1 MSLQCDNTTPLG
13 SKASA
18 EALNENSAALLEAM
32 LDLTDLANAGVLS
45 DENGTIIDEFANPL
59 VTLDRNELSET
70 ALLLNNV
77 LANIPLDEFPNLKG
91 KIETDGAMTVS
102 DLAELALDQGVD
114 ITEAKQDLADF
125 NEGLP
130 QVSTN
135 PSLTKAGTRVV
146 TDASGSTLVDDTTA
160 SRLNT
165 NDLLGTGGAGTGTG
179 TGTGG
184 AGTGGTGTGADSTTG
199 IDGIDETGIITDSD
213 SSGYTTGTSVGLG
226 TGATDDSGIDS
237 TGQSTTASGGVIATD
252 LGDNQVTTGT
262 GTGATQGGVAT
273 VGFATDGTTTTNG
286 STQSNAT
293 INTGSSESSVL
304 GANDTRLSQR
314 VSTPIST
321 SDSGLT
327 GTGSGVTGG
336 TSGIGSGV
344 TGGTSSAGIGLPT
357 SAVGA
362 TALGAVALAGAIGG
376 AGSAIPG
383 VGGAGGP
390 STLDRLQTDI
400 NGIYGAVSNFR
411 SGLFKI
417 IPLAVYNLL
426 NKLDFQAA
434 TNLGQKLSGG
444 ICGAYNDVL
453 KKVSQFTQIVQT
465 ARNTMSE
472 VENLLEKDL
481 KKLAESVKQKGILD
495 TLLGILKQIIEGAIK
510 VAQGVVIAALGSVYA
525 IIKNIP
531 SASKAVMKKVTKVA
545 RDIKNYMNDAS
556 VAKIIEDME
565 KLVVNL
571 ASQFE
576 RLTPQNITNL
586 MFRLCEM
593 ARDLQSKLM
602 APAQD
607 VNKFAQSLGSQSRA
621 IASVNAKNT
630 QRAVKAGG
638 IRISDADRKAKQK
651 SSATALNNEASPS
664 NTEAVYVN
672 EKDMTDS
679 EMQALISIDESGIGS
694 IITFGPKLLE
704 KDALGKQ
711 VGWENV
717 KTEVWQKLLR
727 TAQQTGN
734 KYTVNEGYVKP
745 KYSSLLKGKPKTPH
759 NTGYTIAIAVTPA
772 TRKDTIVAASRAG
785 FTGISV
791 YPSYIRLSLSNRRSH
806 MSGLSGQEATEIQEL
821 LDKHNIDGFKI
832 KRT

>member
-13 SKASA
+13 SKASP

-32 LDLTDLANAGVLS
+32 LDLTDIANTGVLS

-59 VTLDRNELSET
+59 VTLDRNDLAET
-70 ALLLNNV
+70 AILLNNV
-77 LANIPLDEFPNLKG
+77 LANIPLDEFPNLKD
-91 KIETDGAMTVS
+91 KMETDGAMTVS

-130 QVSTN
+130 QLSTN
-135 PSLTKAGTRVV
+135 PSMTESGTRVV
-146 TDASGSTLVDDTTA
+146 TDASGSTLVDDPTA
-160 SRLNT
+160 SRLNS
-165 NDLLGTGGAGTGTG
+165 NDLLGTGGA
-179 TGTGG
+179 
-184 AGTGGTGTGADSTTG
+184 GTGTGADSTTG
-199 IDGIDETGIITDSD
+199 IDGIDETGIITGTD

-226 TGATDDSGIDS
+226 TGATNDSGIDS
-237 TGQSTTASGGVIATD
+237 TGQSTTAGGVIATD
-252 LGDNQVTTGT
+252 LGDNQVTGGT
-262 GTGATQGGVAT
+262 GTGATQGGVASAS
-273 VGFATDGTTTTNG
+273 FATEGSTTTNG

-293 INTGSSESSVL
+293 INTGSSDSSVL
-304 GANDTRLSQR
+304 GANDIRLSQR
-314 VSTPIST
+314 VSTPAST
-321 SDSGLT
+321 PESGLT
-327 GTGSGVTGG
+327 GNISGLTGG
-336 TSGIGSGV
+336 T
-344 TGGTSSAGIGLPT
+344 GTSGAGSAGIGLPT
-357 SAVGA
+357 SEVGA
-362 TALGAVALAGAIGG
+362 TALGAIALAGAIGG
-376 AGSAIPG
+376 AGDLGSAGSAIA
-383 VGGAGGP
+383 GGTGGP
-390 STLDRLQTDI
+390 STLDRLQADI

-417 IPLAVYNLL
+417 IPLAVYDLL
-426 NKLDFQAA
+426 NKLDFQSA

-465 ARNTMSE
+465 AKNTMSE
-472 VENLLEKDL
+472 VQNLLEKDL
-481 KKLAESVKQKGILD
+481 KKLAESVKQKGILQ
-495 TLLGILKQIIEGAIK
+495 TLLDILKKIIEGAIK

-571 ASQFE
+571 AAQFE

-593 ARDLQSKLM
+593 AKDLQAKLM

-621 IASVNAKNT
+621 IASANAKNT

-651 SSATALNNEASPS
+651 SSATALNSEASPS

-679 EMQALISIDESGIGS
+679 EMQALISIDESGIGG

>member
-13 SKASA
+13 SKAA
-18 EALNENSAALLEAM
+18 PEALNENSAALLEAM

-77 LANIPLDEFPNLKG
+77 LANIPLDEFPNLKD
-91 KIETDGAMTVS
+91 KMETDGAMTVS

-135 PSLTKAGTRVV
+135 PSMTEAGTRVV
-146 TDASGSTLVDDTTA
+146 TDASGSTLVGDTTA
-160 SRLNT
+160 SRLNS
-165 NDLLGTGGAGTGTG
+165 NDLLGTGGA
-179 TGTGG
+179 
-184 AGTGGTGTGADSTTG
+184 GTGTGADSTTG

-226 TGATDDSGIDS
+226 TGATNDSGIDS
-237 TGQSTTASGGVIATD
+237 TGQSTTAGGVIATD
-252 LGDNQVTTGT
+252 LGDNQVTGGT

-273 VGFATDGTTTTNG
+273 AGFATDGTTTANG

-327 GTGSGVTGG
+327 GNISGVTGG
-336 TSGIGSGV
+336 TSG
-344 TGGTSSAGIGLPT
+344 AGIGLPT

-465 ARNTMSE
+465 AKNTMSE

-495 TLLGILKQIIEGAIK
+495 TLLGILKKIIEGAIK

-565 KLVVNL
+565 KLVVKL
-571 ASQFE
+571 AESFE
-576 RLTPQNITNL
+576 RLTPQNIANL

-621 IASVNAKNT
+621 IASANAKNT

-679 EMQALISIDESGIGS
+679 EMQALISIDESGIGG

-806 MSGLSGQEATEIQEL
+806 MSGLSGQEATSIQEL

>member
-13 SKASA
+13 SKSSP

-32 LDLTDLANAGVLS
+32 LDLTDIANTGVLS
-45 DENGTIIDEFANPL
+45 DENGTLIDEFANPL
-59 VTLDRNELSET
+59 VTLDRNDLAET
-70 ALLLNNV
+70 AILLNNV
-77 LANIPLDEFPNLKG
+77 LANIPLDEFPNLKD
-91 KIETDGAMTVS
+91 KMETDGAMTVS

-130 QVSTN
+130 QLSTN
-135 PSLTKAGTRVV
+135 PSMTESGTRVV
-146 TDASGSTLVDDTTA
+146 TDASGSTLVDDPTA
-160 SRLNT
+160 SRLNS
-165 NDLLGTGGAGTGTG
+165 NDLLGTGGA
-179 TGTGG
+179 
-184 AGTGGTGTGADSTTG
+184 GTGTGADSTTG

-226 TGATDDSGIDS
+226 TGATNDSGIDS
-237 TGQSTTASGGVIATD
+237 TGQSTTAGGVIATD
-252 LGDNQVTTGT
+252 LGDNQVTGGT

-273 VGFATDGTTTTNG
+273 AGFATDGTTTANG

-327 GTGSGVTGG
+327 GNISGVTGG
-336 TSGIGSGV
+336 TSG
-344 TGGTSSAGIGLPT
+344 AGIGLPT

-383 VGGAGGP
+383 VDGAGGP

-426 NKLDFQAA
+426 NKLDFQSA

-465 ARNTMSE
+465 AKNTMSE

-495 TLLGILKQIIEGAIK
+495 TLLGILKKIIEGAIK

-593 ARDLQSKLM
+593 AKDLQSKLM

-621 IASVNAKNT
+621 IASANAKNT

-679 EMQALISIDESGIGS
+679 EMQALISIDESGIGG

-806 MSGLSGQEATEIQEL
+806 MSGLSGQEATSIQEL

>member
-13 SKASA
+13 SKAA
-18 EALNENSAALLEAM
+18 PEALNENSAALLEAM

-77 LANIPLDEFPNLKG
+77 LANIPLDEFPNLKD
-91 KIETDGAMTVS
+91 KMETDGAMTVS

-135 PSLTKAGTRVV
+135 PSMTEAGTRVV
-146 TDASGSTLVDDTTA
+146 TDASGSTLVGDTTA
-160 SRLNT
+160 SRLNS

-179 TGTGG
+179 
-184 AGTGGTGTGADSTTG
+184 ADSTT
-199 IDGIDETGIITDSD
+199 GIDETGIITDSD

-226 TGATDDSGIDS
+226 TGATNDSGIDS
-237 TGQSTTASGGVIATD
+237 TGQSTTAGGVIATD
-252 LGDNQVTTGT
+252 LGDNQVTGGT

-273 VGFATDGTTTTNG
+273 AGFATDGTTTANG

-327 GTGSGVTGG
+327 GNISGVTGG
-336 TSGIGSGV
+336 T
-344 TGGTSSAGIGLPT
+344 GTSGAGIGLPT

-465 ARNTMSE
+465 AKNTMSE

-495 TLLGILKQIIEGAIK
+495 TLLGILKKIIEGAIK

-565 KLVVNL
+565 KLVVKL
-571 ASQFE
+571 AESFE
-576 RLTPQNITNL
+576 RLTPQNIANL

-621 IASVNAKNT
+621 IASANAKNT

-679 EMQALISIDESGIGS
+679 EMQALISIDESGIGG

-806 MSGLSGQEATEIQEL
+806 MSGLSGQEATSIQEL

>member
-13 SKASA
+13 SKSSP

-32 LDLTDLANAGVLS
+32 LDLTDIANTGVLS
-45 DENGTIIDEFANPL
+45 DENGTLIDEFANPL
-59 VTLDRNELSET
+59 VTLDRNDLAET
-70 ALLLNNV
+70 AILLNNV
-77 LANIPLDEFPNLKG
+77 LANIPLDEFPNLKD
-91 KIETDGAMTVS
+91 KMETDGAMTVS

-130 QVSTN
+130 QLSTN
-135 PSLTKAGTRVV
+135 PSMTESGTRVV
-146 TDASGSTLVDDTTA
+146 TDASGSTLVDDPTA
-160 SRLNT
+160 SRLNS

-179 TGTGG
+179 
-184 AGTGGTGTGADSTTG
+184 ADSTT
-199 IDGIDETGIITDSD
+199 GIDETGIITGTDST
-213 SSGYTTGTSVGLG
+213 GYTTGTSVGLG

-237 TGQSTTASGGVIATD
+237 TGQSTTAGGVIATD
-252 LGDNQVTTGT
+252 LGDNQVTGGT
-262 GTGATQGGVAT
+262 GTGATQGGVASAS
-273 VGFATDGTTTTNG
+273 FATEGSTTTNG

-293 INTGSSESSVL
+293 INTGSSDSSVL

-314 VSTPIST
+314 VSTPVST

-327 GTGSGVTGG
+327 GTIGGVTGG
-336 TSGIGSGV
+336 TSG
-344 TGGTSSAGIGLPT
+344 AGIGLPT

-376 AGSAIPG
+376 AGGLGSAGSAIA
-383 VGGAGGP
+383 GGTGGP

-426 NKLDFQAA
+426 NKLDFQSA

-465 ARNTMSE
+465 AKNTMSE

-495 TLLGILKQIIEGAIK
+495 TLLGILKKIIEGAIK

-593 ARDLQSKLM
+593 AKDLQSKLM

-621 IASVNAKNT
+621 IASANAKNT

-679 EMQALISIDESGIGS
+679 EMQALISIDESGIGG

-806 MSGLSGQEATEIQEL
+806 MSGLSGQEATSIQEL

>member
-13 SKASA
+13 SKAA
-18 EALNENSAALLEAM
+18 PEALNENSAALLEAM

-77 LANIPLDEFPNLKG
+77 LANIPLDEFPNLKD
-91 KIETDGAMTVS
+91 KMETDGAMTVS

-135 PSLTKAGTRVV
+135 PSMTEAGTRVV
-146 TDASGSTLVDDTTA
+146 TDASGSTLVGDTTA
-160 SRLNT
+160 SRLNS
-165 NDLLGTGGAGTGTG
+165 NDLLGTGGA
-179 TGTGG
+179 
-184 AGTGGTGTGADSTTG
+184 GTGTGADSTTG

-226 TGATDDSGIDS
+226 TGATNDSGIDS
-237 TGQSTTASGGVIATD
+237 TGQSTTAGGVIATD
-252 LGDNQVTTGT
+252 LGDNQVTGGT

-273 VGFATDGTTTTNG
+273 AGFATDGTTTANG

-327 GTGSGVTGG
+327 GNISGVTGG
-336 TSGIGSGV
+336 T
-344 TGGTSSAGIGLPT
+344 GTSGAGIGLPT

-465 ARNTMSE
+465 AKNTMSE

-495 TLLGILKQIIEGAIK
+495 TLLGILKKIIEGAIK

-565 KLVVNL
+565 KLVVKL
-571 ASQFE
+571 AESFE
-576 RLTPQNITNL
+576 RLTPQNIANL

-621 IASVNAKNT
+621 IASANAKNT

-679 EMQALISIDESGIGS
+679 EMQALISIDESGIGG

-806 MSGLSGQEATEIQEL
+806 MSGLSGQEATSIQEL

>member
-13 SKASA
+13 SKAA
-18 EALNENSAALLEAM
+18 PEALNENSAALLEAM

-77 LANIPLDEFPNLKG
+77 LANIPLDEFPNLKD
-91 KIETDGAMTVS
+91 KMETDGAMTVS

-130 QVSTN
+130 QLSTN
-135 PSLTKAGTRVV
+135 PSMTESGTRVV
-146 TDASGSTLVDDTTA
+146 TDASGSTLVGDTTA
-160 SRLNT
+160 SRLNS
-165 NDLLGTGGAGTGTG
+165 NDLLGTGGA
-179 TGTGG
+179 
-184 AGTGGTGTGADSTTG
+184 GTGTGADSTTG

-226 TGATDDSGIDS
+226 TGATNDSGIDS
-237 TGQSTTASGGVIATD
+237 TGQSTTAGGVIATD
-252 LGDNQVTTGT
+252 LGDNQVTGGT

-273 VGFATDGTTTTNG
+273 AGFATDGTTTANG

-293 INTGSSESSVL
+293 INTGSSDSSVL
-304 GANDTRLSQR
+304 GANDIRLSQR

-327 GTGSGVTGG
+327 GNISGVTGG
-336 TSGIGSGV
+336 TSG
-344 TGGTSSAGIGLPT
+344 AGIGLPT

-383 VGGAGGP
+383 VDGAGGP

-465 ARNTMSE
+465 AKNTMSE

-495 TLLGILKQIIEGAIK
+495 TLLGILKKIIEGAIK

-593 ARDLQSKLM
+593 AKDLQSKLM

-621 IASVNAKNT
+621 IASANAKNT

-679 EMQALISIDESGIGS
+679 EMQALISIDESGIGG

-806 MSGLSGQEATEIQEL
+806 MSGLSGQEATSIQEL